1 MENWRKQE
9 EGRRRG
15 GGRRRQGG
23 GESEGT
29 KTIVRFGWREETES
43 ALVRLQLC
51 GQMAKYKKQ
60 NKKTAK
66 EEGTPRT
73 NLLRDGVGGGVLSGK
88 TNNSKSAVMCCVCLC
103 VSVQWDFGGHS
114 FVGKKGRAKEGLWRG
129 SRVVLAQNQRP
140 FPGLVFR
147 TCRKCCCQQPFLLME
162 HKFVLTNH
170 HKHQPKTGKKSS
182 CDLGFVHFAFA
193 FAFLGGGFA
202 HDGCAHCA

>member
-1 MENWRKQE
+1 MVGGKRLKALWFACSCVGKWQNTKSKIKKRQRKKAHPAQ
-9 EGRRRG
+9 
-15 GGRRRQGG
+15 
-23 GESEGT
+23 T
-29 KTIVRFGWREETES
+29 CCVMGW
-43 ALVRLQLC
+43 
-51 GQMAKYKKQ
+51 
-60 NKKTAK
+60 
-66 EEGTPRT
+66 
-73 NLLRDGVGGGVLSGK
+73 GGGVLSGK